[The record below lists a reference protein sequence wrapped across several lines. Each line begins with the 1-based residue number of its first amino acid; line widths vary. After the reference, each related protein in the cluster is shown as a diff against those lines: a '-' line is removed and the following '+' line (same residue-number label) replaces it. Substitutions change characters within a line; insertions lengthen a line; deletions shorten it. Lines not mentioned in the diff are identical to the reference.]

1 MRVLRRV
8 AAGFLIAA
16 TVLVGACSSG
26 RTTAPGPRVT
36 APEGKHDLTKA
47 DVDAWLDGKIPA
59 ALNDGKIPG
68 AIVTVVHDGQVVT
81 NRGYGHADTGADGGE
96 PKPVD
101 AERTLFRP
109 GSISKIPTSIAV
121 MQLVEQGK
129 LDLDADIS
137 TYVDVKI
144 ERRFPGNIALRHL
157 LTHTAGFEERY
168 GGVLLA
174 PERGD
179 DLAGIVTTDPP
190 VQVFAPGTTPA
201 YSNYGMALAG
211 HIVQQVSGERFE
223 EYIQRH
229 IFEPLGM
236 NSSTFEQPL
245 PAGLEDRLARGYRTT
260 DGPSSAFTAAAAPE
274 GGMTTSGPDMAAF
287 MIAQLERSPKLLQ
300 ESTWEQMW
308 SPGLGS
314 ESFGNLSK
322 ASFMGLGYF
331 NESRQGHRIVG
342 HGGDIPPYHSMFHIY
357 PDKGTGIFISLNGDG
372 KDGGVAHQ
380 ALRSNLMGEFAD
392 RYYPGG
398 KDQPQVSRDEARQY
412 AQQVAGSYINT
423 RAPFSTYAT
432 AWVTSL
438 SVRVTA
444 LDNGHLMVG
453 EEEYVM
459 VEPWVWQ
466 KTDGSIQIAAQVEDG
481 KVVRIGAT
489 ARSFIPQTPAQQA
502 LLPVLVGSSLALLV
516 VIVTWP
522 IGALRRRWAIRDGR
536 RAADPLP
543 RAGRLAR
550 IGAALAIG
558 AVAGWLT
565 LMLTPMFTQDFRALP
580 TPGGVRPVQVLQWLG
595 VAAIIPAILD
605 LFGAVKGRAG
615 WRRIVMASLLLLGL
629 IGMAWWAWSGNALS
643 WDISI

>member
-26 RTTAPGPRVT
+26 RTAAPGPRVT

-47 DVDAWLDGKIPA
+47 DLDAWLDGKIPA

-81 NRGYGHADTGADGGE
+81 NRGYGYANTGADGGE
-96 PKPVD
+96 PKSVD
-101 AERTLFRP
+101 AEQTLFRP

-121 MQLVEQGK
+121 MQLVEQRK

-144 ERRFPGNIALRHL
+144 DRRFPGNITLRHL

-168 GGVLLA
+168 GGVLFA
-174 PERGD
+174 PERGE

-236 NSSTFEQPL
+236 DSSTFEQPL
-245 PAGLEDRLARGYRTT
+245 PAALEDRLARGYKTSN
-260 DGPSSAFTAAAAPE
+260 GPSSAFTAAAAPE

-308 SPGLGS
+308 SPGLGA
-314 ESFGNLSK
+314 ESLGNLSK
-322 ASFMGLGYF
+322 ASFMGLGYYD
-331 NESRQGHRIVG
+331 ESRNGHRIIG
-342 HGGDIPPYHSMFHIY
+342 HGGDLPSYHSMFHIY
-357 PDKGTGIFISLNGDG
+357 PDEGTGVFISLNGDG
-372 KDGGVAHQ
+372 EGDGTVTSII
-380 ALRSNLMGEFAD
+380 RSDLMAGFAD
-392 RYYPGG
+392 RYYPG
-398 KDQPQVSRDEARQY
+398 DENQPRVSRDEAKHH
-412 AQQVAGSYINT
+412 AQQVAGTYITT
-423 RAPFSTYAT
+423 RTSFTTWMMPWLMGSTA
-432 AWVTSL
+432 
-438 SVRVTA
+438 VTA

-453 EEEYVM
+453 KDEYVM
-459 VEPWVWQ
+459 VWSRGCGRRPMAPP
-466 KTDGSIQIAAQVEDG
+466 G
-481 KVVRIGAT
+481 
-489 ARSFIPQTPAQQA
+489 
-502 LLPVLVGSSLALLV
+502 
-516 VIVTWP
+516 
-522 IGALRRRWAIRDGR
+522 LRRRLRTARWCESGQPSVPSSRRPQRSRPCFRCWLVLRWCCWWSSLPGPSGRCVGAGPFATGYRQLIRCPGPDGWPELVR
-536 RAADPLP
+536 PWRSAQWQ
-543 RAGRLAR
+543 
-550 IGAALAIG
+550 
-558 AVAGWLT
+558 AGWLSCS
-565 LMLTPMFTQDFRALP
+565 R
-580 TPGGVRPVQVLQWLG
+580 
-595 VAAIIPAILD
+595 
-605 LFGAVKGRAG
+605 
-615 WRRIVMASLLLLGL
+615 
-629 IGMAWWAWSGNALS
+629 
-643 WDISI
+643 

>member
-26 RTTAPGPRVT
+26 RTAAPGPRVT

-47 DVDAWLDGKIPA
+47 DLDAWLDGKIPA

-81 NRGYGHADTGADGGE
+81 NRGYGYADTGADGGE

-144 ERRFPGNIALRHL
+144 DRRFPGNITLRHL

-168 GGVLLA
+168 GGVLFA
-174 PERGD
+174 PERGE

-236 NSSTFEQPL
+236 DSSTFEQPL
-245 PAGLEDRLARGYRTT
+245 PAGLEDRLARGYKTT

-274 GGMTTSGPDMAAF
+274 GGMTTSGPDMATF

-308 SPGLGS
+308 SPGLGA
-314 ESFGNLSK
+314 ESLGNLSK
-322 ASFMGLGYF
+322 ASFMGLGYYD
-331 NESRQGHRIVG
+331 ESRQGHRIIG
-342 HGGDIPPYHSMFHIY
+342 HGGDLPSYHSMFHIY
-357 PDKGTGIFISLNGDG
+357 PDEGTGVFISLNGDG
-372 KDGGVAHQ
+372 EGDGTVTSII
-380 ALRSNLMGEFAD
+380 RSDLMAGFAD
-392 RYYPGG
+392 RYYPG
-398 KDQPQVSRDEARQY
+398 DENQPRVSRDEAKHH
-412 AQQVAGSYINT
+412 AQQVAGTYITT
-423 RAPFSTYAT
+423 RTSFTTWMMPWLMMGSTA
-432 AWVTSL
+432 
-438 SVRVTA
+438 VTA

-453 EEEYVM
+453 KDEYVM

-466 KTDGSIQIAAQVEDG
+466 KTDGSTRIAAQVEDG

-489 ARSFIPQTPAQQA
+489 VRSFIPQTPAQQA
-502 LLPVLVGSSLALLV
+502 LLPVLVGSSLVLLLV
-516 VIVTWP
+516 IVAWP

-536 RAADPLP
+536 QAADPLP
-543 RAGRLAR
+543 RAGRMAR
-550 IGAALAIG
+550 IGAVLAIG
-558 AVAGWLT
+558 AVAGWLALVLT
-565 LMLTPMFTQDFRALP
+565 LNVTALP
-580 TPGGVRPVQVLQWLG
+580 TPGVVRPVQALQWLG

-605 LFGAVKGRAG
+605 LFGAVKRRAG
-615 WRRIVMASLLLLGL
+615 WRRIVMASLLLIGL
-629 IGMAWWAWSGNALS
+629 AGMAWWAWTGNALS

>member
-8 AAGFLIAA
+8 AAVCLVVV
-16 TVLVGACSSG
+16 TVLLGACGSG
-26 RTTAPGPRVT
+26 SPTAQMPHVT
-36 APEGKHDLTKA
+36 APDGKHELTKA
-47 DVDAWLDGKIPA
+47 DVDAWLDGKIPD
-59 ALNDGKIPG
+59 ALNNGKIPG
-68 AIVTVVHDGQVVT
+68 AVVTVVHDGQVVT
-81 NRGYGHADTGADGGE
+81 NRGYGYADTGADGAE
-96 PKPVD
+96 PKPVE
-101 AERTLFRP
+101 AERTLFRWA
-109 GSISKIPTSIAV
+109 SISKIPTSIAV

-129 LDLDADIS
+129 IDLDADIS

-144 ERRFPGNIALRHL
+144 DRKFPGDITVRHL
-157 LTHTAGFEERY
+157 LTHTAGFEETY
-168 GGVLLA
+168 ASWHEFDFDVYVTQKA
-174 PERGD
+174 PK
-179 DLAGIVTTDPP
+179 
-190 VQVFAPGTTPA
+190 QVFAPGTTPA
-201 YSNYGMALAG
+201 YSNYGMSLAG
-211 HIVQQVSGERFE
+211 YIVQQVSGERFP
-223 EYIQRH
+223 EYVRRH
-229 IFEPLGM
+229 VLEPAGM
-236 NSSTFEQPL
+236 DTATYEQPL
-245 PAGLEDRLARGYRTT
+245 PEALASRLAKGYDSNGRALPFEFIG
-260 DGPSSAFTAAAAPE
+260 DAPAGRLTA
-274 GGMTTSGPDMAAF
+274 SGADAGRFLM
-287 MIAQLERSPKLLQ
+287 AQLQRSPELLQ
-300 ESTWEQMW
+300 PATWEQMW
-308 SPGLGS
+308 SSGLGP
-314 ESFGNLSK
+314 ESLGNLSK

-357 PDKGTGIFISLNGDG
+357 PDEGTGIFISLNGDG
-372 KDGGVAHQ
+372 KGGGVAHQ

-466 KTDGSIQIAAQVEDG
+466 KTDGSIRIAAQVEDG

-516 VIVTWP
+516 VIAAWP

-536 RAADPLP
+536 QAADPLP
-543 RAGRLAR
+543 RAGRMAR
-550 IGAALAIG
+550 IGAVLAIG
-558 AVAGWLT
+558 AVAGWLALVLT
-565 LMLTPMFTQDFRALP
+565 LNVTALP
-580 TPGGVRPVQVLQWLG
+580 TPGVVRPIQMLQWLG

-615 WRRIVMASLLLLGL
+615 WRRIVMASLLLIGL
-629 IGMAWWAWSGNALS
+629 AGMAWWAWSGNALS